1 MFDLV
6 VRGGTVYPGDAD
18 PVRADV
24 GVVGDRVAV
33 VGRVDDRAVAEV
45 DATGKAVCPGFI
57 NVLSHSYFTAL
68 HDPRSLSELS
78 QGVTTQIFGEGSA
91 MGPLNQRMRRRLEET
106 NAELGIAVEWSRL
119 AEFLRHLERN
129 GCSQNFASFVSHGTL
144 RPYVVGYDDRPA
156 TEAELDR
163 MRGLVAE
170 EMADGALGV
179 ASALI
184 YPPETYGSTSELVAL
199 CRTAARY
206 GGSYVSHIRNEGA
219 RLLDAIEELI
229 TISREASLP
238 AEIYHLK
245 ASGRSNWPL
254 MTEAVER
261 IEAARAEGLAVTA
274 DVYPYTASS
283 TGLTSIIPERFHEG
297 GAEALYDRLA
307 APTSRRQ
314 IRAALAERNWGDVE
328 AADDVL
334 VLGVR
339 REEHREFQG
348 RTLTEVARS
357 RGVEPVDA
365 ALDLIRDD
373 RSRVTVAFF
382 SMSEDNLRRQMRYPW
397 VGFGSDGSSM
407 APEGASLRAPT
418 HPRSYGTFARVL
430 ARYVRE
436 RRVLTLA
443 EAVRRM
449 TALPAARLG
458 LTGRGRLEE
467 GTAADIV
474 VFDPAAVRDR
484 ATFDDP
490 HQLSDGV
497 SDVVVNG
504 QLAVRDGVSTGRL
517 AGRALYGPG
526 RQQVGDR

>member
-1 MFDLV
+1 MLDLV
-6 VRGGTVYPGDAD
+6 VRGGMVYPGEAD

-24 GVVGDRVAV
+24 GVVGDRVV
-33 VGRVDDRAVAEV
+33 TLGRVDDGAVVEV

-68 HDPRSLSELS
+68 HDPRSLSELH

-91 MGPLNQRMRRRLEET
+91 MGPLDARMRRHLEET
-106 NAELGIAVEWSRL
+106 NAELDIAVEWSRL
-119 AEFLRHLERN
+119 AEFLPHLERK

-144 RPYVVGYDDRPA
+144 RPYVVGYGDRPA
-156 TEAELDR
+156 TDAELDR

-170 EMADGALGV
+170 EMAEGALGV

-184 YPPETYGSTSELVAL
+184 YPPESYGSTSELVAL
-199 CRTAARY
+199 CRTAAEY
-206 GGSYVSHIRNEGA
+206 GGSYVSHIRDEGA
-219 RLLDAIEELI
+219 GLLDAVEELI
-229 TISREASLP
+229 TISREATLP
-238 AEIYHLK
+238 AQIYHLK
-245 ASGRSNWPL
+245 ASGRGNWPL
-254 MTEAVER
+254 MAPALER
-261 IEAARAEGLAVTA
+261 IEAARAGGLAVTA

-283 TGLTSIIPERFHEG
+283 TGLTSIIPARFHEG
-297 GAEALYDRLA
+297 GAETLYDRLA
-307 APTSRRQ
+307 DPAWYRQ
-314 IRAALAERNWGDVE
+314 IRAALAERGWGDVA

-348 RTLTEVARS
+348 RRLTEVATA
-357 RGVEPVDA
+357 RGVEPIDA

-373 RSRVTVAFF
+373 RSRVSVAFF
-382 SMSEDNLRRQMRYPW
+382 SMSEDNLRMQMRRPW

-407 APEGASLRAPT
+407 APEGVSLRAPT

-430 ARYVRE
+430 ARYVRDQQ
-436 RRVLTLA
+436 VLTLA
-443 EAVRRM
+443 EAIRRM

-458 LTGRGRLEE
+458 LTRRGRLQESY
-467 GTAADIV
+467 AADIV
-474 VFDPAAVRDR
+474 VLDPAAVRDR

-490 HQLSDGV
+490 HRLCVGV

-504 QLAVRDGVSTGRL
+504 QLAVRDGAFTGTL

-526 RQQVGDR
+526 RDR